1 MLLKQIKLRSLLD
14 NLSSAWTPSDLQM
27 LLLQLSGYTDIVFFC
42 LFALAVTFLA
52 SRFVVRT
59 ETHTLSKQILFLRQP
74 PELYPRS
81 LFIINLPALI
91 SDAPQVCALCF
102 AYSVCDGKLA
112 RPRGGGGGDEKC
124 VRLRCSNVCLREMR
138 RTGWGCILGRTR
150 THTHTYG
157 HLGRGRRHTH
167 TLFRSH
173 V

>member
-1 MLLKQIKLRSLLD
+1 MDSIRL
-14 NLSSAWTPSDLQM
+14 
-27 LLLQLSGYTDIVFFC
+27 TDAFAAAQRLHRYFLCFC

-59 ETHTLSKQILFLRQP
+59 ETHTLSKLVKKKNKFFFLRQP

-112 RPRGGGGGDEKC
+112 RPRGGGEGMKSVSIC
-124 VRLRCSNVCLREMR
+124 VAVTFVYER
-138 RTGWGCILGRTR
+138 
-150 THTHTYG
+150 
-157 HLGRGRRHTH
+157 
-167 TLFRSH
+167 
-173 V
+173 

>member
-1 MLLKQIKLRSLLD
+1 MDSIPLTDAFAAAQRLH
-14 NLSSAWTPSDLQM
+14 
-27 LLLQLSGYTDIVFFC
+27 GYCVFC
-42 LFALAVTFLA
+42 SFALAVTFLA

-112 RPRGGGGGDEKC
+112 RPRGGEGMKSVC
-124 VRLRCSNVCLREMR
+124 VCVAVTFVYER
-138 RTGWGCILGRTR
+138 
-150 THTHTYG
+150 
-157 HLGRGRRHTH
+157 
-167 TLFRSH
+167 
-173 V
+173 

>member
-1 MLLKQIKLRSLLD
+1 MDSIRL
-14 NLSSAWTPSDLQM
+14 
-27 LLLQLSGYTDIVFFC
+27 TDAFAAAQRLHRYFLCFC

-59 ETHTLSKQILFLRQP
+59 ETHTLSQQVFFLCQP

-112 RPRGGGGGDEKC
+112 RPRGGEGMKSVC
-124 VRLRCSNVCLREMR
+124 VCVAVTFVYER
-138 RTGWGCILGRTR
+138 
-150 THTHTYG
+150 
-157 HLGRGRRHTH
+157 
-167 TLFRSH
+167 
-173 V
+173 

>member
-1 MLLKQIKLRSLLD
+1 ME
-14 NLSSAWTPSDLQM
+14 NLSSAWTPSDLRM

-42 LFALAVTFLA
+42 LFALAVTFMA

-59 ETHTLSKQILFLRQP
+59 ETHTLSKQVLFLHQP

-112 RPRGGGGGDEKC
+112 RPRGGGGVCIC
-124 VRLRCSNVCLREMR
+124 VAVTFVYER
-138 RTGWGCILGRTR
+138 
-150 THTHTYG
+150 
-157 HLGRGRRHTH
+157 
-167 TLFRSH
+167 
-173 V
+173 